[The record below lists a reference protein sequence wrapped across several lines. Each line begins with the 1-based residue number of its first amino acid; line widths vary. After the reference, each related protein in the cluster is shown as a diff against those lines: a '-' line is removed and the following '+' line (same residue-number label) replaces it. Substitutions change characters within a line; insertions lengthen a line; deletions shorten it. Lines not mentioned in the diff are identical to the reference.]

1 MAKGKRKKPKV
12 KRMAGNGGAV
22 AGPGHNLSQTEL
34 RKVAAPF
41 IDRLDRLHDG
51 KEAKA
56 GEFMADIKTVYDD
69 MAGKLGIKRSSCRTV
84 YQDHRREKK
93 RQAREAE
100 MEAQERDDLDRL
112 RDAVGLAGTPLGDAA
127 DRREAAA

>member
-1 MAKGKRKKPKV
+1 
-12 KRMAGNGGAV
+12 
-22 AGPGHNLSQTEL
+22 
-34 RKVAAPF
+34 
-41 IDRLDRLHDG
+41 
-51 KEAKA
+51 
-56 GEFMADIKTVYDD
+56 MADIKTVYDD

-127 DRREAAA
+127 DPLGRDPERGSDGRTIDAPPP